1 MAGTICFYIGF
12 YPCGSCS
19 NWISQNQKDGITGW
33 ERYSQNPIIAPDKG
47 KFDEKAVY
55 KPYVMKNDTGWIMWY
70 NGAMYIPDSE
80 EIVREQIGVAYLKR
94 ENLWNE

>member
-1 MAGTICFYIGF
+1 MGAVFSRIRSLHRI
-12 YPCGSCS
+12 
-19 NWISQNQKDGITGW
+19 
-33 ERYSQNPIIAPDKG
+33 KG

>member
-1 MAGTICFYIGF
+1 MKAT
-12 YPCGSCS
+12 
-19 NWISQNQKDGITGW
+19 DL
-33 ERYSQNPIIAPDKG
+33 
-47 KFDEKAVY
+47 DEKRL
-55 KPYVMKNDTGWIMWY
+55 KNDTGWIMWY